1 MELEVVHLVSLS
13 AFVVAIVFGAIANK
27 SHFCTMGA
35 FSDWV
40 NMGTQTRMR
49 TWVLAIGVA
58 LFCSQAMHVLGW
70 VDINQA
76 IHLTPRFG
84 WLGHVFGGFLFGIGM
99 TIAGGCGQRTLVR
112 LGGGNLKSLVVLLML
127 GISAY
132 MTLRGLFA
140 LARINYIEI
149 FAVDLTLSGFS
160 NQGLPHILAE
170 TLGFAENIL
179 RIVVT
184 AIVLGFALWYV
195 FKDSSYRRN
204 TENIITGLV
213 IGLICASAWY
223 ITGVMGFDDF
233 EPVALEG
240 MSFIAPVGNSI
251 NYLMTFTG
259 STIGFG
265 IATVGGLILGS
276 FLYSISSKTFRIES
290 FTNKSDMI
298 NHMVG
303 GLIMG
308 FGGVLALGCTI
319 GQGLTG
325 LSTLAV
331 GSVITIISIGF
342 GCVLTLKMQ
351 FNMLDDGFWKS
362 LHLSLSD
369 MRLMPTPKDE

>member
-1 MELEVVHLVSLS
+1 
-13 AFVVAIVFGAIANK
+13 
-27 SHFCTMGA
+27 
-35 FSDWV
+35 
-40 NMGTQTRMR
+40 
-49 TWVLAIGVA
+49 
-58 LFCSQAMHVLGW
+58 
-70 VDINQA
+70 
-76 IHLTPRFG
+76 
-84 WLGHVFGGFLFGIGM
+84 
-99 TIAGGCGQRTLVR
+99 
-112 LGGGNLKSLVVLLML
+112 
-127 GISAY
+127 
-132 MTLRGLFA
+132 
-140 LARINYIEI
+140 
-149 FAVDLTLSGFS
+149 
-160 NQGLPHILAE
+160 
-170 TLGFAENIL
+170 
-179 RIVVT
+179 
-184 AIVLGFALWYV
+184 
-195 FKDSSYRRN
+195 
-204 TENIITGLV
+204 
-213 IGLICASAWY
+213 
-223 ITGVMGFDDF
+223 MGFDDF
-233 EPVALEG
+233 EPVALDG

-276 FLYSISSKTFRIES
+276 FLYAIASKTFRVES

>member
-1 MELEVVHLVSLS
+1 
-13 AFVVAIVFGAIANK
+13 
-27 SHFCTMGA
+27 
-35 FSDWV
+35 
-40 NMGTQTRMR
+40 
-49 TWVLAIGVA
+49 
-58 LFCSQAMHVLGW
+58 
-70 VDINQA
+70 
-76 IHLTPRFG
+76 
-84 WLGHVFGGFLFGIGM
+84 M

-170 TLGFAENIL
+170 TLGFAENGL
-179 RIVVT
+179 RIAVT
-184 AIVLGFALWYV
+184 IIAVAFALWYV
-195 FKDSSYRRN
+195 FKDSGYRKN

-276 FLYSISSKTFRIES
+276 FLYAIASKTFRVES

>member
-13 AFVVAIVFGAIANK
+13 AFVVAMVFGAIANK

-76 IHLTPRFG
+76 INLTPRFG
-84 WLGHVFGGFLFGIGM
+84 WLGHVLGGFLFRIGM

-170 TLGFAENIL
+170 TSGFAENGL
-179 RIVVT
+179 RIAVT
-184 AIVLGFALWYV
+184 LIAVAFALWYV
-195 FKDSSYRRN
+195 FKDSGYRKN

-276 FLYSISSKTFRIES
+276 FLYAIASKTFRVES

>member
-1 MELEVVHLVSLS
+1 MELEIVHIVSLS
-13 AFVVAIVFGAIANK
+13 AFVVAMIFGAIANK

-40 NMGTQTRMR
+40 NIGTKTRMR
-49 TWVLAIGVA
+49 TWVLAIAVA
-58 LFCSQAMHVLGW
+58 LCATQIMYILGW

-76 IHLTPRFG
+76 IPLTPRFG
-84 WLGHVFGGFLFGIGM
+84 WLGHVLGGFLFGIGM

-112 LGGGNLKSLVVLLML
+112 FGGGNLKSLVVILVL

-140 LARINYIEI
+140 LARINYVEI
-149 FAVDLTLSGFS
+149 FAVDLTGYGFE
-160 NQGLPHILAE
+160 NQGLPHLLAE
-170 TLGFAENIL
+170 SLGIGEKIIRIL
-179 RIVVT
+179 ITVVFGIS
-184 AIVLGFALWYV
+184 AMYYV
-195 FKDSSYRRN
+195 FKDATYRKN
-204 TENIITGLV
+204 VENIITGLI
-213 IGLICASAWY
+213 IGSICAGAWY
-223 ITGVMGFDDF
+223 ITGVVGFDDF

-276 FLYSISSKTFRIES
+276 FLYAIASKTFRIETFS
-290 FTNKSDMI
+290 NQSDMI
-298 NHMVG
+298 NHIVG
-303 GLIMG
+303 AMIMG

-319 GQGLTG
+319 GQGITG
-325 LSTLAV
+325 LSTLAI

-351 FNMLDDGFWKS
+351 FNMMDDGFWKS
-362 LHLSLSD
+362 LQLSLAD
-369 MRLMPTPKDE
+369 MRLLPAQKDQ

>member
-13 AFVVAIVFGAIANK
+13 AFVVAMVFGAIANK

-76 IHLTPRFG
+76 INLTPRFG
-84 WLGHVFGGFLFGIGM
+84 WLGHVLGGFLFGIGM

-170 TLGFAENIL
+170 TSGFAENGL
-179 RIVVT
+179 RIAVT
-184 AIVLGFALWYV
+184 LIAVAFALWYV
-195 FKDSSYRRN
+195 FKDSGYRKN

-276 FLYSISSKTFRIES
+276 FLYAIASKTFRVES